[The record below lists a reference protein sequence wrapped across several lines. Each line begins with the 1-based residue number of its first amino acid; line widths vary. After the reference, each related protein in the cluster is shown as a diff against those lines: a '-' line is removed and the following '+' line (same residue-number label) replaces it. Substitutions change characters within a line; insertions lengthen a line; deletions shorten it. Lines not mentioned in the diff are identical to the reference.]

1 MKKTVTSIVLSLLVG
16 SLVFPMGFSMAQ
28 TAPMAINDTYSVT
41 EDNVLSVDSTLGVL
55 RNDSDAEGDT
65 IMAIIVSGASFG
77 ILTLNPDGSLT
88 YTPLPNFNGIDT
100 FSYVA
105 NDGLLNSTQADVNIT
120 VNPVNDI
127 PVARIDSYFINEDN
141 TLTITNPGVLLNDTD
156 LDGNALT
163 TPLVA
168 NVMHGTLSL
177 SSNGGFS
184 YTPTANFN
192 GVDSFTYNANDGS
205 VNSNTATVDIKIN
218 SINDTPVASADSYS
232 VIENQTITIAAPGI
246 LSNDVDFDGDI
257 IMALLVTN
265 VNHGVLS
272 LGSNGNFLYTP
283 VANFA
288 GVDSFTYKDN
298 DGIVA
303 SNTVTVTITVSPV
316 NHSPIARSDLY
327 SVDENQTLTVTA
339 IGVLSNDTDSDG
351 NTLTASLATN
361 VSNGTLTLNPN
372 GSFTYKPV
380 TNFNGMD
387 SFTYN
392 ANDGSANSNTVTV
405 TIKINPLNQLPTDD
419 VLLKLLDQIQ
429 NLLHR
434 ITGLEKDVAELQ
446 EKNNALESR
455 VLQLETIIGDTQ
467 NNNGGD
473 DEDEEDDNDDEEDDN
488 DDEEDDND
496 DEEDD

>member
-1 MKKTVTSIVLSLLVG
+1 MKKTATSIVLILIAG

-28 TAPMAINDTYSVT
+28 TAPMVINDTYSVN
-41 EDNVLSVDSTLGVL
+41 EDNILSINSTLGVL
-55 RNDSDAEGDT
+55 RNDSDADGDT
-65 IMAIIVSGASFG
+65 IMAIILSGASFG
-77 ILTLNPDGSLT
+77 IITLNLDGSFT
-88 YTPLPNFNGIDT
+88 YIPLPNFNGIDT

-105 NDGLLNSTQADVNIT
+105 NDGLLNSTQADANIT
-120 VNPVNDI
+120 VNQVNDI
-127 PVARIDSYFINEDN
+127 PVARNDSYSINEDN

-163 TPLVA
+163 TSLVA
-168 NVMHGTLSL
+168 NVIHGTLSL

-205 VNSNTATVDIKIN
+205 VDSNTATVDIKVN
-218 SINDTPVASADSYS
+218 SINDTPVASVDSYS

-246 LSNDVDFDGDI
+246 LSNDVDFDGDTLT
-257 IMALLVTN
+257 ALLVTN

-272 LGSNGNFLYTP
+272 LGSNGDFLYTP

-288 GVDSFTYKDN
+288 GVDSFTYKAN
-298 DGIVA
+298 DGIVD
-303 SNTVTVTITVSPV
+303 SNTATVTITVSPV

-327 SVDENQTLTVTA
+327 SIDENQTLTVA
-339 IGVLSNDTDSDG
+339 APGVLSNDTDSDG
-351 NTLTASLATN
+351 NTLTASIVTN

-380 TNFNGMD
+380 TNFNGID

-392 ANDGSANSNTVTV
+392 ANDGSVNSNTAMV

-419 VLLKLLDQIQ
+419 IVHKLLDQIQ

-434 ITGLEKDVAELQ
+434 ITGLEKDVAELR

-455 VLQLETIIGDTQ
+455 VLQLETILGDIQ

-473 DEDEEDDNDDEEDDN
+473 NEDEEDDNDDDDN
-488 DDEEDDND
+488 HHGHDNGHYDEEDD
-496 DEEDD
+496 